1 MKESNVQ
8 RQIQL
13 DVGEHD
19 GVLMRNNVGSYTS
32 DAGHR
37 INYGVGG
44 AGASDLIGIT
54 PVKITSEM
62 VGSTVAVFTAIE
74 VKTKTGRPTEKQKT
88 FISAII
94 ARHGIAGVARSY
106 SDVQS
111 LIEQFLTRITS
122 K

>member
-13 DVGEHD
+13 DAGED
-19 GVLMRNNVGSYTS
+19 DILLMRNNIGSYTT

-37 INYGVGG
+37 VSFGVGG
-44 AGASDLIGIT
+44 PGGSDLVGGT
-54 PVKITSEM
+54 PIKITQEM
-62 VGSTVAVFTAIE
+62 VGSTVDVLTVIE
-74 VKTKTGRPTEKQKT
+74 VKTEKGKPTEKQKT

-106 SDVQS
+106 GDVLN
-111 LIEQFLTRITS
+111 LIDEFLTRITR